1 MTFHQQS
8 LTLDE
13 SLNVLPKLFL
23 TKLEWIYA
31 SSKSL
36 VFHACTNI
44 LEKGGLKCQSKQF
57 SIFFL
62 HFFLL
67 NGTKLGTVGFND
79 IKKVTKSTVCPT
91 NNIYRHIGLFVTSKK
106 ICSLSSYN
114 SNISLDFPFPWY
126 LSHNSISFS
135 FWILCC

>member
-44 LEKGGLKCQSKQF
+44 LEKGGLKCQCEQF

-106 ICSLSSYN
+106 ICSLSS
-114 SNISLDFPFPWY
+114 
-126 LSHNSISFS
+126 
-135 FWILCC
+135 

>member
-44 LEKGGLKCQSKQF
+44 LEKGGLKCQCEQF
-57 SIFFL
+57 SIFSFI
-62 HFFLL
+62 FFLL

-79 IKKVTKSTVCPT
+79 IKKVTKSTVSPT

-106 ICSLSSYN
+106 ICSLSS
-114 SNISLDFPFPWY
+114 
-126 LSHNSISFS
+126 
-135 FWILCC
+135 

>member
-44 LEKGGLKCQSKQF
+44 LEKGGLKCQCEQF

-62 HFFLL
+62 HFFFVKW
-67 NGTKLGTVGFND
+67 NKTRDCWFQRH
-79 IKKVTKSTVCPT
+79 KK
-91 NNIYRHIGLFVTSKK
+91 
-106 ICSLSSYN
+106 
-114 SNISLDFPFPWY
+114 SNKVDRMSDQ
-126 LSHNSISFS
+126 
-135 FWILCC
+135 